1 MKQAWDKNI
10 FENGQSKQQGTGP
23 MDSAPSFEHL
33 QSTGSGDKFDKKVL
47 PAGGALSGAGQN
59 LLLTPASLQLAQL
72 QAQLT
77 LQRLKLAQS
86 SNTAAAATVLNQ
98 VLSNVAMSQP
108 LFNQL
113 RGSSM
118 PQAPG
123 TGFPSAPITFPP
135 PTTLGTLVGGAFT
148 QNHAGI
154 RMNHYGGGGNMNQN
168 ANPHGECGNKAS
180 KFQAGFLGGTTAG
193 TSKAGE
199 GGQYGGTG
207 GPKTNSQNNYQR
219 DFYSS
224 ESQIQDSGHTEQ
236 WKNPTSFPISGKQDV
251 GMGVGGSTWA
261 PSTHGFI
268 GPRAELYNPEEPTG
282 DPKFNP
288 AGGLG
293 FSTAGAQQGFV
304 GYPQKQKGEEGMG
317 MTLQAHQLN
326 DYHGITPSHL
336 PHQCTI
342 CEKKVYNLKDWDQHV
357 KGKLHI
363 QNCTLYTDG
372 PALGALHF
380 PVTSEGC
387 LGSALSNNTM
397 AYSSTAGQ
405 DVSTGGTS
413 FLPTA
418 SMKSFPLSG
427 AGFTSHQ
434 PGTKFVPRKPGPGR
448 VVHICNLPEG
458 SCTENDVI
466 NLGLPFGKV
475 TNYILMRST
484 HQAFLE
490 MAYVEAAQAMVQ
502 YYQLHPATIND
513 QKLLIRMSKRY
524 KELQLKKPGKD
535 VESIIQDINSQRERE
550 ELHEMDRYP
559 PERARSRS
567 PVTRSLTPPSHSPSF
582 TSCSSTHSPQAAP
595 WMNGI
600 GPRRGSWDWTSRD
613 RDEWR
618 NGEDDRPNER
628 RKPYLK
634 PADERSRDR
643 YFSSHHPADDFYKKE
658 KLLRVSQHQRHEAK
672 FKRRDGSGDR
682 HRSRHSESELTEDG
696 RGRRTSRRH
705 EREEREANSQK
716 ESAEHRAKDRS
727 SSPHSSKPTEPS
739 EGERDRE
746 SEVEECG
753 SGEDTEGECWYP
765 KSMEELVTVDEVGE
779 EDDSIVEPDLPEL
792 QEEERE
798 EQEEE
803 EREEEEA
810 EEEPTPAK
818 EEKRESV
825 SAPDAGTEET
835 SRSNQTEC
843 TEAPSSHICLFPNQA
858 FKSALEEAAEP
869 CVSLTHTTTH
879 TVETHTTT
887 TQIAPKSVCETEKV
901 TDTHAGGETERTS
914 EAEKKETQHV
924 EENQKRDTVQQSSQ
938 PASSP
943 QRIGIKAPSP
953 SREQEKIISEHSI
966 PLGVEFIVPSTGFYC
981 KLCSLFYTSEEMAKT
996 THCRSTVHYRNLQKY
1011 LSQLAEESLLH
1022 LRSDAE

>member
-1 MKQAWDKNI
+1 MKQAWDKNV

-23 MDSAPSFEHL
+23 VDSAPSFEHL
-33 QSTGSGDKFDKKVL
+33 QNTGSGDKYDKTVL
-47 PAGGALSGAGQN
+47 PVGGALSGAGQN

-77 LQRLKLAQS
+77 LHRLKLAQN

-98 VLSNVAMSQP
+98 VLSNVTMSQP

-123 TGFPSAPITFPP
+123 TGFPSTPITFPP
-135 PTTLGTLVGGAFT
+135 PATPLSTLVGGAFT

-154 RMNHYGGGGNMNQN
+154 RLNHYGGGGNMNQS
-168 ANPHGECGNKAS
+168 ANPHRECGNKPS
-180 KFQAGFLGGTTAG
+180 KFQAGFLGGITAG
-193 TSKAGE
+193 ASKAGE

-224 ESQIQDSGHTEQ
+224 ESQLQGSGHTEQ
-236 WKNPTSFPISGKQDV
+236 WKTPAGFPISGKLDV
-251 GMGVGGSTWA
+251 GTGVGGSTWA

-282 DPKFNP
+282 DPKFSP

-293 FSTAGAQQGFV
+293 FSTAGGSQGFL
-304 GYPQKQKGEEGMG
+304 GYLQQQKGEDGRG

-326 DYHGITPSHL
+326 DYHGVTPSHL

-363 QNCTLYTDG
+363 QNRLLYTDG

-380 PVTSEGC
+380 PVASEGC
-387 LGSALSNNTM
+387 LESALNNSTM
-397 AYSSTAGQ
+397 AYSSAAGQ
-405 DVSTGGTS
+405 DVSTGGSS
-413 FLPTA
+413 FLPA
-418 SMKSFPLSG
+418 APMKSFPLSG

-434 PGTKFVPRKPGPGR
+434 PGTKFVARKPGPGR

-535 VESIIQDINSQRERE
+535 VESIIQDINSQRERD
-550 ELHEMDRYP
+550 ELHELDRYP
-559 PERARSRS
+559 QERTRSRS

-595 WMNGI
+595 WMNGA
-600 GPRRGSWDWTSRD
+600 GPRRGSWDWTPRD

-634 PADERSRDR
+634 PADERSRER
-643 YFSSHHPADDFYKKE
+643 YFSSHHPAAADDFYKKE
-658 KLLRVSQHQRHEAK
+658 KLPRVSQHQRHEPK
-672 FKRRDGSGDR
+672 FKRRDGGGDH
-682 HRSRHSESELTEDG
+682 HRGRHSESEPGEDG

-705 EREEREANSQK
+705 EREPNNHK
-716 ESAEHRAKDRS
+716 ESTEHRAKDRS
-727 SSPHSSKPTEPS
+727 LSPHSSKPTEPS

-746 SEVEECG
+746 SEAEECG

-792 QEEERE
+792 QEEEH
-798 EQEEE
+798 EEE
-803 EREEEEA
+803 EVEVEGGREEEE
-810 EEEPTPAK
+810 ETTSAK
-818 EEKRESV
+818 AEKRES
-825 SAPDAGTEET
+825 APDAVTEET
-835 SRSNQTEC
+835 PRPDQPDC
-843 TEAPSSHICLFPNQA
+843 AEAPSSHICLFPNQE

-869 CVSLTHTTTH
+869 GVSPAH
-879 TVETHTTT
+879 TVETHAPA
-887 TQIAPKSVCETEKV
+887 TQAVPESVREAEKV
-901 TDTHAGGETERTS
+901 TEKHTGRTS

-924 EENQKRDTVQQSSQ
+924 EDNQKRAENTIRQ

-943 QRIGIKAPSP
+943 QGIGIEAPSP

-966 PLGVEFIVPSTGFYC
+966 PLEVPVSAG
-981 KLCSLFYTSEEMAKT
+981 
-996 THCRSTVHYRNLQKY
+996 RG
-1011 LSQLAEESLLH
+1011 ESAA
-1022 LRSDAE
+1022 LRL